1 MKDSNEKEHRISN
14 LKDLID
20 NVKED
25 NTVDSQEDNELINYL
40 SEDNVD
46 LDELEIDDEFIYHPD
61 EDKDYVVN
69 LEESPIDEDFIIKT
83 PKEESK
89 KGLTIEEIED
99 IEYKQAKLDNE
110 TIDDI
115 FAEVE
120 DIDEIPI
127 ISVDS
132 EKEQ

>member
-83 PKEESK
+83 PKEE
-89 KGLTIEEIED
+89 D
-99 IEYKQAKLDNE
+99 IDEP
-110 TIDDI
+110 IDDI
-115 FAEVE
+115 EEPE
-120 DIDEIPI
+120 DIIHDVSENFDHFVNAKIGRTPILDII
-127 ISVDS
+127 ISVL
-132 EKEQ
+132 

>member
-46 LDELEIDDEFIYHPD
+46 LD
-61 EDKDYVVN
+61 
-69 LEESPIDEDFIIKT
+69 
-83 PKEESK
+83 
-89 KGLTIEEIED
+89 
-99 IEYKQAKLDNE
+99 
-110 TIDDI
+110 
-115 FAEVE
+115 
-120 DIDEIPI
+120 
-127 ISVDS
+127 
-132 EKEQ
+132 